1 MHISRTILLF
11 LLLLSAAEAQ
21 WPRFR
26 GPNGSGVD
34 GASGYPVEFSPSKNV
49 AWKASI
55 PYGQS
60 SPVVM
65 NNRVYLTAS
74 TADKLLVIC
83 EDSRTGS
90 EQWRREIRR
99 DRTQKIFRANDA
111 ASPTPAADQSGV
123 IAFFPDFGLAAYT
136 ADGKERWT
144 YRLGPF
150 KNFYGMASSPVVA
163 GDLVVLVCDQQT
175 GSFVIALDRA
185 TGRQRWKTERAGT
198 NVGWATPIVFQ
209 PAKGQAELIVLGT
222 TRLDSYYLSTG
233 ERRWWTPVGSM
244 GALGT
249 PVADGETLL
258 IETVGSN
265 EPWLPPFATV
275 LAKYDKDKDG
285 RLSWEEFHGDP
296 DLGEHFGW
304 VDANSD
310 NFVDEKEWNE
320 ARMLG
325 MGDHGAAAIR
335 PGEARGQLAPASV
348 RWRFEKTLAYIPAPL
363 LYQNVYYMVATGG
376 RVTALNAATGE
387 VLKQGRSPEAMGAY
401 YASPVAADG
410 KVYLANEDGKI
421 SVLKAGADWTVLSV
435 NDLGEEVHAT
445 PALSEGRIYVRT
457 KSSLYCFATAR

>member
-1 MHISRTILLF
+1 MHRCRTLLLF
-11 LLLLSAAEAQ
+11 FLVLTAEAQ

-34 GASGYPVEFSPSKNV
+34 GAAGYPVEFSPSKNV
-49 AWKASI
+49 MWKASV

-60 SPVVM
+60 SPIIM
-65 NNRVYLTAS
+65 GNRVYLTAS
-74 TADKLLVIC
+74 TEDRLLMIC
-83 EDSRTGS
+83 LHARTGG
-90 EQWRREIRR
+90 ELWRREIRR
-99 DRTQKIFRANDA
+99 ERAQKTFRANDA

-123 IAFFPDFGLAAYT
+123 FAFFPDFGLAAYT
-136 ADGKERWT
+136 PDGKERWT
-144 YRLGPF
+144 HRMGPF

-175 GSFVIALDRA
+175 GSFVIALDRE
-185 TGRQRWKTERAGT
+185 TGRQRWKTERAGM
-198 NVGWATPIVFQ
+198 NIGWATPMVFQ
-209 PAKGQAELIVLGT
+209 PAKGPAELIVLGS

-233 ERRWWTPVGSM
+233 ERRWWMPVGSM

-249 PVADGETLL
+249 PVAHGETLL
-258 IETVGSN
+258 VETVGSN
-265 EPWLPPFATV
+265 QPWLPHFATM

-285 RLSWEEFHGDP
+285 RLSWEEFHSDP

-310 NFVDEKEWNE
+310 RFIDEKEWNE

-325 MGDHGAAAIR
+325 MGDHGAVAIH
-335 PGEARGQLAPASV
+335 PGEARGQLTPGSV
-348 RWRFEKTLAYIPAPL
+348 RWRFEKALAYIPAPL
-363 LYQNVYYMVATGG
+363 VYQNVYYMVATGG

-387 VLKQGRSPEAMGAY
+387 VLKQGRSPEALGEY

-410 KVYLANEDGKI
+410 KVYLANEEGQL
-421 SVLKAGADWTVLSV
+421 SVLKAGADWMVLSV

-457 KSSLYCFATAR
+457 RSSLYCFGTAR